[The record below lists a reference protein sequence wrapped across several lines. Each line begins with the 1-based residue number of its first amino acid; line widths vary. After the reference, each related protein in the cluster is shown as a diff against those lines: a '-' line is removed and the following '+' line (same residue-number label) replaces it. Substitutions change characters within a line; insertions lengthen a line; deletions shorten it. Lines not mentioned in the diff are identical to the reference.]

1 MSSPQ
6 THVYKVAMTCEG
18 CSGAVE
24 RVLNKLKDKG
34 VEDVNID
41 LPGQQVK
48 VKTSLSS
55 QEILDVIK
63 KTGKE
68 TEFIQTL

>member
-1 MSSPQ
+1 MSNIQ
-6 THVYKVAMTCEG
+6 VHVYKVAMTCEG

-34 VEDVNID
+34 VQDINID

-63 KTGKE
+63 KTGKD
-68 TEFIQTL
+68 TKFIQTL